1 MADSY
6 IVTFYDLFN
15 TPLEVQ
21 DDVELKINKVIIPLI
36 QRDYAQGRKTYEIN
50 RIRDKFLK
58 SLYEAISTNT
68 SINLDFIYGDIDE
81 KGNLTPLDGQQRL
94 TTLFLLHW
102 YAAKKAGKNVDDYSF
117 LNNFSYET
125 RYSSRDF
132 CSELVKFVPSFTD
145 KKGISNE
152 IIDQSWFPLDWCN
165 DQTISSMLVMIDDI
179 DKRFSEIKDLWQ
191 KLVSNKII
199 TFYFLPIK
207 NLGLSD
213 ELYIKM
219 NSRGKPLTR
228 FEHFKAELESQILSF
243 DKDAS
248 KRVFAKIDLAWTDML
263 WNYRDNDQVDN
274 LFLNLFKFICD
285 VICYEEGNSTSN
297 RTYDEF
303 ELIDL
308 YFNKDNPSIKNHID
322 LLESVFDA
330 FTPYNGNTLS
340 DLFSKFLSKNHEV
353 GKTKVYNLTELD
365 LFKDC
370 LYNYMD
376 INSSRRSRAFP
387 LSKFL
392 LFYAFVLYVINKD
405 KISEND
411 FIYRLRT
418 IYNLIQNSDDEIS
431 SDSEARQGGN
441 RIPASLEQI
450 KSIVNNGIILET
462 TKISFNEEQ
471 INEEKKKQ
479 EWRPLNPTYI
489 SSLEELEDSEYV
501 RGQMSF
507 LNFDHP
513 DNFAR
518 FIELFNCDLDKI
530 NCALLVNGDYS
541 RVENEWRHCLGTK
554 ARQYSATVWRTIL
567 HKSRASGFD
576 RLKNILD
583 SFLQSNV
590 SIDNNLL
597 TDIINQYLND
607 CETNHIFDWRYYFI
621 KYPSFRPERYG
632 KYWFESRYKFYVL
645 YAEKKVSDNSYQ
657 PFLYEACKA
666 KLDRDDNG
674 KRCVSGDNYLY
685 CEDNGYYLRDS
696 SGVEISS
703 LLILQ
708 NDDGIDTEDRVLKYK
723 NNPLI

>member
-21 DDVELKINKVIIPLI
+21 DDIELKINKVIIPLI

-102 YAAKKAGKNVDDYSF
+102 YAAKKAGKNADDYSF

-248 KRVFAKIDLAWTDML
+248 KTD
-263 WNYRDNDQVDN
+263 
-274 LFLNLFKFICD
+274 
-285 VICYEEGNSTSN
+285 SN
-297 RTYDEF
+297 
-303 ELIDL
+303 
-308 YFNKDNPSIKNHID
+308 
-322 LLESVFDA
+322 
-330 FTPYNGNTLS
+330 
-340 DLFSKFLSKNHEV
+340 
-353 GKTKVYNLTELD
+353 
-365 LFKDC
+365 
-370 LYNYMD
+370 
-376 INSSRRSRAFP
+376 
-387 LSKFL
+387 
-392 LFYAFVLYVINKD
+392 
-405 KISEND
+405 
-411 FIYRLRT
+411 
-418 IYNLIQNSDDEIS
+418 
-431 SDSEARQGGN
+431 
-441 RIPASLEQI
+441 
-450 KSIVNNGIILET
+450 KSI
-462 TKISFNEEQ
+462 
-471 INEEKKKQ
+471 
-479 EWRPLNPTYI
+479 
-489 SSLEELEDSEYV
+489 
-501 RGQMSF
+501 
-507 LNFDHP
+507 
-513 DNFAR
+513 
-518 FIELFNCDLDKI
+518 
-530 NCALLVNGDYS
+530 
-541 RVENEWRHCLGTK
+541 
-554 ARQYSATVWRTIL
+554 
-567 HKSRASGFD
+567 
-576 RLKNILD
+576 
-583 SFLQSNV
+583 
-590 SIDNNLL
+590 
-597 TDIINQYLND
+597 
-607 CETNHIFDWRYYFI
+607 
-621 KYPSFRPERYG
+621 
-632 KYWFESRYKFYVL
+632 
-645 YAEKKVSDNSYQ
+645 
-657 PFLYEACKA
+657 
-666 KLDRDDNG
+666 
-674 KRCVSGDNYLY
+674 
-685 CEDNGYYLRDS
+685 
-696 SGVEISS
+696 
-703 LLILQ
+703 
-708 NDDGIDTEDRVLKYK
+708 
-723 NNPLI
+723 